1 MLTKRELK
9 FKLEEE
15 DVKTLQNA
23 YILLSNILDEIDLTE
38 DPFTEIIFDDERDV
52 INLIDI
58 CKDLS
63 EYTK

>member
-1 MLTKRELK
+1 MNTKRKLE
-9 FKLEEE
+9 FQLEEE

-23 YILLSNILDEIDLTE
+23 YTLLSNILDEIYLTE